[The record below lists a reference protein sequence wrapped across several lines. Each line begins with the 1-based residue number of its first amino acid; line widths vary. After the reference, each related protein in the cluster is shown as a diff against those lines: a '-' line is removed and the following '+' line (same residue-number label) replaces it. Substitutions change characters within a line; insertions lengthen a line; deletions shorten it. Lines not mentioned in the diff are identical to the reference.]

1 MSRILIIDD
10 EIDIAELE
18 SDALTDEGFDVDIAH
33 LASEANILLEKNNYN
48 YDLILLDIMM
58 PGKSGTEYLNE
69 IRNKINCPIIFVSAK
84 SGTVD
89 KLLGLEIGADD
100 YITKPFD
107 IYELVARVKAHIR
120 RESRSKEMEN
130 KSKIIIGEIEINKN
144 SYDVYKNKVKCNVST
159 REFEVLWYLMS
170 NAGIVLTKEQI
181 FSSVWGSDYGE
192 IGTVAVHIKS
202 LRSKIDPDEKYI
214 VTIWGVGYKFIKEL
228 ENE

>member
-10 EIDIAELE
+10 EVDIAELE

-33 LASEANILLEKNNYN
+33 LATEANILLEKNNYN

-69 IRNKINCPIIFVSAK
+69 IRNKITCPIIFVSAK

-120 RESRSKEMEN
+120 RESRSKEIEN

-202 LRSKIDPDEKYI
+202 LRSKIDPEEKYI
-214 VTIWGVGYKFIKEL
+214 VTIWGVGYKFVKEL

>member
-10 EIDIAELE
+10 EVDIAELE

-120 RESRSKEMEN
+120 RESRSKEIEN

-202 LRSKIDPDEKYI
+202 LRSKIDPEEKYI
-214 VTIWGVGYKFIKEL
+214 VTIWGVGYKFVKEL

>member
-10 EIDIAELE
+10 EVDIAELE

-69 IRNKINCPIIFVSAK
+69 IRNKITCPIIFVSAK

-120 RESRSKEMEN
+120 RESRSKEIEN

-202 LRSKIDPDEKYI
+202 LRSKIDTEEKYI
-214 VTIWGVGYKFIKEL
+214 VTIWGVGYKFVKEL

>member
-10 EIDIAELE
+10 EVDIAELE

-69 IRNKINCPIIFVSAK
+69 IRNKITCPIIFVSAK

-120 RESRSKEMEN
+120 RESRSKEIEN

-202 LRSKIDPDEKYI
+202 LRSKIDAEEKYI
-214 VTIWGVGYKFIKEL
+214 VTIWGVGYKFVKEL

>member
-33 LASEANILLEKNNYN
+33 LATEANILLEKNNYN

-69 IRNKINCPIIFVSAK
+69 IRNKITCPIIFVSAK

-120 RESRSKEMEN
+120 RESRSKEIEN

-202 LRSKIDPDEKYI
+202 LRNKIDPEEKYI
-214 VTIWGVGYKFIKEL
+214 VTIWGVGYKFVKEL

>member
-10 EIDIAELE
+10 AIDIAELE

-69 IRNKINCPIIFVSAK
+69 IRNKITCPIIFVSAK

-202 LRSKIDPDEKYI
+202 LRSKIDPEEKYI
-214 VTIWGVGYKFIKEL
+214 VTIWGVGNKFVKEL

>member
-18 SDALTDEGFDVDIAH
+18 SDALTDEGFEVDIAH
-33 LASEANILLEKNNYN
+33 LATEANILLEKNNYN

-69 IRNKINCPIIFVSAK
+69 IRNKITCPIIFVSAK

-120 RESRSKEMEN
+120 RESRSKEIEN

-202 LRSKIDPDEKYI
+202 LRSKIDPEEKYI
-214 VTIWGVGYKFIKEL
+214 VTIWGVGYKFVKEL

>member
-10 EIDIAELE
+10 EVDIAELE

-69 IRNKINCPIIFVSAK
+69 IRNKITCPIIFVSAK

-120 RESRSKEMEN
+120 RESRSKEIEN

-202 LRSKIDPDEKYI
+202 LRSKIDPEEKYI
-214 VTIWGVGYKFIKEL
+214 VTIWGVGYKFVKE
-228 ENE
+228 

>member
-10 EIDIAELE
+10 EVDIAELE

-69 IRNKINCPIIFVSAK
+69 IRNKITCPIIFVSAK

-120 RESRSKEMEN
+120 RESRSKEIEN

-144 SYDVYKNKVKCNVST
+144 SYDVYKNKIKCNVST

-202 LRSKIDPDEKYI
+202 LRSKIDPEEKYI
-214 VTIWGVGYKFIKEL
+214 VTIWGVGYKFVKEL

>member
-10 EIDIAELE
+10 EVDIAELE

-69 IRNKINCPIIFVSAK
+69 IRNKITCPIIFVSAK

-120 RESRSKEMEN
+120 RESRSKEIEN

-159 REFEVLWYLMS
+159 REFEVLLYLMS

-202 LRSKIDPDEKYI
+202 LRSKIDPEEKYI
-214 VTIWGVGYKFIKEL
+214 VTIWGVGYKFVKEL

>member
-10 EIDIAELE
+10 EVDIAELE

-69 IRNKINCPIIFVSAK
+69 IRNKITCPIIFVSAK

-120 RESRSKEMEN
+120 RESRSKEIEN
-130 KSKIIIGEIEINKN
+130 KSKIRIGEIEINKN

-202 LRSKIDPDEKYI
+202 LRSKIDPEEKYI
-214 VTIWGVGYKFIKEL
+214 VTIWGVGYKFVKEL

>member
-10 EIDIAELE
+10 EVDIAELE
-18 SDALTDEGFDVDIAH
+18 SDELTDEGFDVDIAH

-69 IRNKINCPIIFVSAK
+69 IRNKITCPIIFVSAK

-120 RESRSKEMEN
+120 RESRSKEIEN

-202 LRSKIDPDEKYI
+202 LRSKIDPEEKYI
-214 VTIWGVGYKFIKEL
+214 VTIWGVGYKFVKEL

>member
-33 LASEANILLEKNNYN
+33 LATEANILLEKNNYN

-69 IRNKINCPIIFVSAK
+69 IRNKITCPIIFVSAK

-107 IYELVARVKAHIR
+107 IYDRIYLDDYYQVPEEKRGATYIPEIRVIAKGQDDSSLKLPMRLNQIAKSHNIQLKKDPF
-120 RESRSKEMEN
+120 KEDL
-130 KSKIIIGEIEINKN
+130 S
-144 SYDVYKNKVKCNVST
+144 
-159 REFEVLWYLMS
+159 W
-170 NAGIVLTKEQI
+170 LTPQMMQ
-181 FSSVWGSDYGE
+181 SMN
-192 IGTVAVHIKS
+192 
-202 LRSKIDPDEKYI
+202 
-214 VTIWGVGYKFIKEL
+214 
-228 ENE
+228 ENEILDEAKKHGFKQGGKLNYLNYINS

>member
-10 EIDIAELE
+10 EVDIAELE

-33 LASEANILLEKNNYN
+33 LASEANILL
-48 YDLILLDIMM
+48 DIML

-69 IRNKINCPIIFVSAK
+69 IRNKITCPIIFVSAK

-120 RESRSKEMEN
+120 RESRSKEIEN

-202 LRSKIDPDEKYI
+202 LRSKIDPEEKYI
-214 VTIWGVGYKFIKEL
+214 VTIWGVGYKFVKEL

>member
-10 EIDIAELE
+10 EVDIAELE

-58 PGKSGTEYLNE
+58 PGKRGTEYLNE
-69 IRNKINCPIIFVSAK
+69 IRNKITCPIIFVSAK

-120 RESRSKEMEN
+120 RESRSKEIEN

-202 LRSKIDPDEKYI
+202 LRSKIDPEEKYI
-214 VTIWGVGYKFIKEL
+214 VTIWGVGYKFVKEL

>member
-10 EIDIAELE
+10 EVDIAELE

-48 YDLILLDIMM
+48 YDLILLDIML

-69 IRNKINCPIIFVSAK
+69 IRNKITCPIIFVSAK

-120 RESRSKEMEN
+120 RESRSKEIEN

-202 LRSKIDPDEKYI
+202 LRSKIDPEEKYI
-214 VTIWGVGYKFIKEL
+214 VTIWGVGYKFVKEL

>member
-33 LASEANILLEKNNYN
+33 LATEANILLEKNNYN

-69 IRNKINCPIIFVSAK
+69 IRNKITCPIIFVSAK

-202 LRSKIDPDEKYI
+202 LRNKIDPEEKYI
-214 VTIWGVGYKFIKEL
+214 VTIWGVGYKFVKEL

>member
-10 EIDIAELE
+10 EVDIAELE

-69 IRNKINCPIIFVSAK
+69 IRNKITCPIIFVSAK

-192 IGTVAVHIKS
+192 RGTVAVHIKS

>member
-10 EIDIAELE
+10 EVDIAELE

-33 LASEANILLEKNNYN
+33 LASEDNILLEKNNYN
-48 YDLILLDIMM
+48 YDLILLDIML

-69 IRNKINCPIIFVSAK
+69 IRNKITCPIIFVSAK

-120 RESRSKEMEN
+120 RESRSKEIEN

-202 LRSKIDPDEKYI
+202 LRSKIDPEEKYI
-214 VTIWGVGYKFIKEL
+214 VTIWGVGYKFVKEL

>member
-120 RESRSKEMEN
+120 RESRSKEIEN

-202 LRSKIDPDEKYI
+202 LRNKIDPDEKYI
-214 VTIWGVGYKFIKEL
+214 VTIWGVGYKFVKEL

>member
-10 EIDIAELE
+10 EVDIAELE
-18 SDALTDEGFDVDIAH
+18 SDALTDEGFDVDIAY

-69 IRNKINCPIIFVSAK
+69 IRNKITCPIIFVSAK

-120 RESRSKEMEN
+120 RESRSKEIEN

-202 LRSKIDPDEKYI
+202 LRSKIDPEEKYI
-214 VTIWGVGYKFIKEL
+214 VTIWGVGYKFVKEL

>member
-120 RESRSKEMEN
+120 RESRSKEIEN

-202 LRSKIDPDEKYI
+202 LRNKIDPEEKYI
-214 VTIWGVGYKFIKEL
+214 VTIWGVGYKFVKEL

>member
-10 EIDIAELE
+10 EVDIAELE

-33 LASEANILLEKNNYN
+33 LASEANILLEKNNCN

-69 IRNKINCPIIFVSAK
+69 IRNKITCPIIFVSAK

-120 RESRSKEMEN
+120 RESRSKEIEN

-202 LRSKIDPDEKYI
+202 LRSKIDPEEKYI
-214 VTIWGVGYKFIKEL
+214 VTIWGVGYKFVKEL

>member
-10 EIDIAELE
+10 EVDIAELE

-69 IRNKINCPIIFVSAK
+69 IRNKITCPIIFVSAK

-120 RESRSKEMEN
+120 RESRSKEIEN

-202 LRSKIDPDEKYI
+202 LRSKIDPEEKYI
-214 VTIWGVGYKFIKEL
+214 VTIWGVGYKFVKEL

>member
-10 EIDIAELE
+10 EVDIAELE

-107 IYELVARVKAHIR
+107 IYELVARVKDHIR
-120 RESRSKEMEN
+120 RESRSKEIEN

-202 LRSKIDPDEKYI
+202 LRSKIDPEEKYI
-214 VTIWGVGYKFIKEL
+214 VTIWGVGYKFVKEL

>member
-10 EIDIAELE
+10 EVDIAELE

-69 IRNKINCPIIFVSAK
+69 IRNKITCPIIFVSAK

-120 RESRSKEMEN
+120 RESRSKEIEN

-202 LRSKIDPDEKYI
+202 LRNKIDPEEKYI
-214 VTIWGVGYKFIKEL
+214 VTIWGVGYKFVKEL

>member
-120 RESRSKEMEN
+120 RESRSKEIEN

>member
-10 EIDIAELE
+10 EVDIAELE

-58 PGKSGTEYLNE
+58 TGKSGTEYLNE
-69 IRNKINCPIIFVSAK
+69 IRNKITCPIIFVSAK

-120 RESRSKEMEN
+120 RESRSKEIEN

-202 LRSKIDPDEKYI
+202 LRSKIDPEEKYI
-214 VTIWGVGYKFIKEL
+214 VTIWGVGYKFVKEL

>member
-10 EIDIAELE
+10 EVDIAELE

-33 LASEANILLEKNNYN
+33 LASEANILLEKNDYN

-69 IRNKINCPIIFVSAK
+69 IRNKITCPIIFVSAK

-120 RESRSKEMEN
+120 RESRSKEIEN

-202 LRSKIDPDEKYI
+202 LRSKIDPEEKYI
-214 VTIWGVGYKFIKEL
+214 VTIWGVGYKFVKEL

>member
-10 EIDIAELE
+10 EVDIAELE
-18 SDALTDEGFDVDIAH
+18 SDAFTDEGFDVDIAH

-69 IRNKINCPIIFVSAK
+69 IRNKITCPIIFVSAK

-202 LRSKIDPDEKYI
+202 LRSKIDPEEKYI
-214 VTIWGVGYKFIKEL
+214 VTIWGVGYKFVKEL

>member
-33 LASEANILLEKNNYN
+33 LATEANILLEKNNYN

-69 IRNKINCPIIFVSAK
+69 IRNKITCPIIFVSAK

-120 RESRSKEMEN
+120 RESRSKEIEN

-202 LRSKIDPDEKYI
+202 LRSKIDPEEKYI
-214 VTIWGVGYKFIKEL
+214 VTIWGVGYKFVKEL

>member
-33 LASEANILLEKNNYN
+33 LATEANILLEKNNYN

-69 IRNKINCPIIFVSAK
+69 IRNKITCPIIFVSAK

-202 LRSKIDPDEKYI
+202 LRSKIDPEEKYI
-214 VTIWGVGYKFIKEL
+214 VTIWGVGYKFVKEL

>member
-181 FSSVWGSDYGE
+181 YSSVWGSDYGE

-214 VTIWGVGYKFIKEL
+214 VTIWGVGYKFVKEL

>member
-10 EIDIAELE
+10 EVDIAELE

-33 LASEANILLEKNNYN
+33 LTSEANILLEKNNYN

-69 IRNKINCPIIFVSAK
+69 IRNKITCPIIFVSAK

-120 RESRSKEMEN
+120 RESRSKEIEN

-202 LRSKIDPDEKYI
+202 LRSKIDPEEKYI
-214 VTIWGVGYKFIKEL
+214 VTIWGVGYKFVKEL

>member
-69 IRNKINCPIIFVSAK
+69 IRNKITCPIIFVSAK

-120 RESRSKEMEN
+120 RESRSKEIEN

-202 LRSKIDPDEKYI
+202 LRNKIDPEEKYI
-214 VTIWGVGYKFIKEL
+214 VTIWGVGYKFVKEL